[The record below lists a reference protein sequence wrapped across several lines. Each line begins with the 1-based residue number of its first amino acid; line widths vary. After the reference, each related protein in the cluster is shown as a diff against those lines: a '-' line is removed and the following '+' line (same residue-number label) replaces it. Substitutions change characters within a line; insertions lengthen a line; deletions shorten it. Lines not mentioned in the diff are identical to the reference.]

1 MWKGEHQSYSRPVS
15 LPGVLFSTRNFI
27 ASSLKHERYK
37 REESII
43 AFEKTWHHR
52 LPFITGI
59 ISASNNC
66 SFWELFNVR
75 DFSFD
80 SRKTFPSTD
89 STHALHVWEEESRVG
104 CSSKCRPTLVWE
116 KIPMTPSMK
125 SCSLFLSLIRAW
137 CFMPSSL
144 VVDPWLICF
153 DSQAGSSWTFPAKSV
168 VITRQANTMASLL
181 VMGKLY
187 FWFLSTTSRSWAA
200 FERQTVSLV
209 SYRILDAPG

>member
-1 MWKGEHQSYSRPVS
+1 MTACEKENIKVTHVLLVFQVCSSVLETSSRVHSSMRDINEKRAS
-15 LPGVLFSTRNFI
+15 LHSRR
-27 ASSLKHERYK
+27 HD
-37 REESII
+37 
-43 AFEKTWHHR
+43 
-52 LPFITGI
+52 ITGI

-125 SCSLFLSLIRAW
+125 SCSLFPVFNQSLMFHAI
-137 CFMPSSL
+137 
-144 VVDPWLICF
+144 IT
-153 DSQAGSSWTFPAKSV
+153 SSW
-168 VITRQANTMASLL
+168 SLTDL
-181 VMGKLY
+181 
-187 FWFLSTTSRSWAA
+187 FWFPG
-200 FERQTVSLV
+200 
-209 SYRILDAPG
+209 RILLDVPCKVCGDHSSGKHYGIFACDG